1 MLVTN
6 KYNQDDI
13 VTFKIVNGDEIVAK
27 IVEESDDA
35 FTVIKPCTVM
45 PSQQGLGL
53 LQSLFTSDLNKSIR
67 LEKRH
72 VMMHAPTVKDVQNHY
87 IKTTTGI
94 EPVGAGGI
102 IT

>member
-6 KYNQDDI
+6 KYDQDDI

-94 EPVGAGGI
+94 EPVGAGI